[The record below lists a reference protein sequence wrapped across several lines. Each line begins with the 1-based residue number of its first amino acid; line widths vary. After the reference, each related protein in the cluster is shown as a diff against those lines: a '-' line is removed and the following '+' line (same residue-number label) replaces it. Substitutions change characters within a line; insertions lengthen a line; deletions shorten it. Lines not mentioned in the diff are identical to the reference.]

1 MAPLFLTES
10 EVDRLLDMPAVI
22 QVVEN
27 AFRALALGEAENVPR
42 RRCKTSGAILH
53 TMSAAAHYLG
63 LVGWK
68 QYTTT
73 RQAATFHVGVSDQ
86 KTGLLIALMEA
97 DRLGQLR
104 TGATTGV
111 AVKHL
116 AAPAAEEVGI
126 LGSGWQAQ
134 SQLEAV
140 SVVRPIKTAKVFS
153 PNRSHR
159 DKFADSMSQKLGIMV
174 TPVSNSKDAVADMPI
189 VITATNS
196 VTPVLAGEDVAPGS
210 LVCAMG
216 SNWLHKTEIDEA
228 TVRRAGR
235 IVCDSID
242 ACKLEAGDFIQAL
255 GRGNFD
261 WSRATEL
268 STIVQANTGHADSAN
283 QITLFKSVGM
293 AIEDVATAALLVDR
307 SHQDHDQPPLTH

>member
-1 MAPLFLTES
+1 MVPLFLTES
-10 EVDRLLDMPAVI
+10 DVERLLDMPAVI

-27 AFRALALGEAENVPR
+27 AFRALAQGEAENVPR

-53 TMSAAAHYLG
+53 TMSAAANYLG

-73 RQAATFHVGVSDQ
+73 RQTATFHVGVSDQ
-86 KTGLLIALMEA
+86 KTGRLLALMEA

-140 SVVRPIKTAKVFS
+140 SVVRPIKTVKVFS
-153 PNRSHR
+153 PTRSHR
-159 DKFADSMSQKLGIMV
+159 DKFADSMSQKLGIPV
-174 TPVSNSKDAVADMPI
+174 TPVSNSKDAVSNVPI

-196 VTPVLAGEDVAPGS
+196 ATPVLAGEDVAPGS

-228 TVRRAGR
+228 IMRRAGQ
-235 IVCDSID
+235 IVCDSVE

-261 WSRATEL
+261 WSRVTEL
-268 STIVQANTGHADSAN
+268 STIVQANTGPADSTN
-283 QITLFKSVGM
+283 QITLFKSVGL
-293 AIEDVATAALLVDR
+293 AIEDVATAALLVNR
-307 SHQDHDQPPLTH
+307 SHQNHDQIPLTH

>member
-1 MAPLFLTES
+1 MVPLFLTES
-10 EVDRLLDMPAVI
+10 DVERLLDMPAVI

-27 AFRALALGEAENVPR
+27 AFRALAQGEAENVPR

-53 TMSAAAHYLG
+53 TMSAAANYLG

-73 RQAATFHVGVSDQ
+73 RQTATFHVGVSDQ
-86 KTGLLIALMEA
+86 KTGRLLALMEA

-140 SVVRPIKTAKVFS
+140 SVVRPIKTVKVFS
-153 PNRSHR
+153 PTRSHR
-159 DKFADSMSQKLGIMV
+159 DKFADSMSQKLGIPV
-174 TPVSNSKDAVADMPI
+174 TPVSNSKDAVSNVPI

-196 VTPVLAGEDVAPGS
+196 ATPVLAGEDVAPGS

-228 TVRRAGR
+228 IMRRAGQ
-235 IVCDSID
+235 IVCDSVE

-261 WSRATEL
+261 WSRVTEL
-268 STIVQANTGHADSAN
+268 STIVQANTGHTDSTN
-283 QITLFKSVGM
+283 QITLFKSVGL
-293 AIEDVATAALLVDR
+293 AIEDVATAALLVNR
-307 SHQDHDQPPLTH
+307 SHQNHDQTPLTH